1 MTWIVPWIISH
12 CCFSRHRHRVYD
24 MRQHSETGVI
34 AHEEDDMD
42 RLLVDRDFIKYVATL
57 ERSGSHWDNIS
68 SRLGSVLLIGPQ
80 WTMYTTEQGKMLQFA
95 TNCQDVWTRDVHP
108 LVIDAWYSMGLPT
121 LGITPQVE
129 AISQPMPVTSGLIA
143 QFNLTI
149 SEQDLEKCIAK
160 GGSIR
165 FMVIPEMA
173 GYLPAAADAGSVTV
187 YEALLIGRR
196 LVHVLTLLHRNGVI
210 HRNISPDSVWVRGIA
225 EVQLIDF
232 SRAGIGSYE
241 GFGDE
246 LFGMSPWELENPA
259 RVRTRRDDVW
269 RALRVVAI
277 LMHGKRFE
285 EYERFVLE
293 QHGMEYFNWWK
304 FSGDIFAIPVSNP
317 IVQAAVRPARTDII
331 SPYPYIMR
339 GFRKIMQ
346 AIACIDSNQQIGD
359 YQKIIDSF
367 DNHILPY
374 VVHETRGASK

>member
-1 MTWIVPWIISH
+1 
-12 CCFSRHRHRVYD
+12 
-24 MRQHSETGVI
+24 
-34 AHEEDDMD
+34 
-42 RLLVDRDFIKYVATL
+42 
-57 ERSGSHWDNIS
+57 
-68 SRLGSVLLIGPQ
+68 
-80 WTMYTTEQGKMLQFA
+80 
-95 TNCQDVWTRDVHP
+95 
-108 LVIDAWYSMGLPT
+108 
-121 LGITPQVE
+121 
-129 AISQPMPVTSGLIA
+129 VTSGLIS